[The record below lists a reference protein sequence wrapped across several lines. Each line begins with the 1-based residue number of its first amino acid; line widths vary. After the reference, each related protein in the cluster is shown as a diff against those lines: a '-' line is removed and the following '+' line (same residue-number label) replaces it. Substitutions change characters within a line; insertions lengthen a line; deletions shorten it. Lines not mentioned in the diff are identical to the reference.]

1 MTNNK
6 NLQGSRDEVQ
16 AATLLVAITT
26 IVYVTVESRDLEKH
40 MQAFSD
46 CL

>member
-6 NLQGSRDEVQ
+6 NLQGPRDEVQ

-26 IVYVTVESRDLEKH
+26 IVYVTVELRDL
-40 MQAFSD
+40 AR
-46 CL
+46 LV